1 MVDAE
6 AIVESMEKPRVKDV
20 LRLTQFVAGKI
31 DTFTVGLEGLDLKD
45 PKKTGFAVVLTL
57 LDKLDEEQLLEF
69 GKLLLGDDGNDL
81 TVEDLDL
88 GWLSE
93 VLAVWAE
100 KINLPRLVKNAKR
113 VAVAMRMDFPAA

>member
-1 MVDAE
+1 MDAE
-6 AIVESMEKPRVKDV
+6 AIVAGMDKPRVKDV
-20 LRLTQFVAGKI
+20 LRLTQFVAEKI
-31 DTFTVGLEGLDLKD
+31 DTLAVGLEDLDD

-57 LDKLDEEQLLEF
+57 LDRLDEEQVLEV
-69 GKLLLGDDGNDL
+69 GKILLGDAGNDL

-93 VLAVWAE
+93 ALAIWAE

-113 VAVAMRMDFPAA
+113 VAAAVR